1 MISKTFRLARNDIEW
16 VLKKGSSLTTD
27 LFIVRFLPELK
38 AGNSRFAVIVST
50 KFAAKAV
57 DRNRVKRRVY
67 EAIRLNIKPDIKY
80 KLALIPKKRIL
91 KSTYQEIEK
100 DIKKLFSQLT

>member
-1 MISKTFRLARNDIEW
+1 MIPKAFRLTRNDIEW

-27 LFIVRFLPELK
+27 LFIVRLLPEPK
-38 AGNSRFAVIVST
+38 AKNSHFAVIVSV

-57 DRNRVKRRVY
+57 DRNRVKRRTY
-67 EAIRLNIKPDIKY
+67 EAIRLNQKPDIKY

-91 KSTYQEIEK
+91 KSTYQEIER